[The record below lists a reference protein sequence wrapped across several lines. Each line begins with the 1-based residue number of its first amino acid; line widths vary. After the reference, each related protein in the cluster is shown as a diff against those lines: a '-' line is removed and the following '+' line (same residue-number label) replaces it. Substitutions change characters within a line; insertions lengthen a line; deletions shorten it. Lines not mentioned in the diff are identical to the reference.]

1 VDAPVRTPGTNPASV
16 CPIPY
21 RLEPSWSLIQLNQ
34 PLATDLQE
42 PVPMTQLDS
51 DPLWLRAARSRPR
64 SRSARVIVG
73 VEVDLFVTAQAYVVG
88 LALGAWVGVGLSV
101 AFAVGGAVSLAV
113 GSAVAG
119 GGVAAART
127 LTVPDADTTF
137 SFMSVQLTV

>member
-1 VDAPVRTPGTNPASV
+1 
-16 CPIPY
+16 
-21 RLEPSWSLIQLNQ
+21 
-34 PLATDLQE
+34 
-42 PVPMTQLDS
+42 
-51 DPLWLRAARSRPR
+51 
-64 SRSARVIVG
+64 
-73 VEVDLFVTAQAYVVG
+73 VDLFVTAQAYVVG